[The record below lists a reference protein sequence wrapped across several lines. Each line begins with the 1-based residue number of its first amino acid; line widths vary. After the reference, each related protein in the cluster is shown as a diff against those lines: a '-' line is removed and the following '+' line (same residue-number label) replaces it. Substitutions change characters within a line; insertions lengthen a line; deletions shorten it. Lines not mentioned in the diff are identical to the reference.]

1 MEAVGL
7 ITEYNPFHN
16 GHAYHVAQAKALT
29 GADVVVAVMSG
40 NYVQRG
46 VPATFDKWQR
56 AELALR
62 GGVDLVFELP
72 FAFAVQPAHIFAR
85 GAVQLLAD
93 AGAKTIVFGAE
104 HGDLDFLALAQQ
116 AHQRLMADKQFST
129 DYSQTYAT
137 AFNDVL
143 ADVVGFRLTDPND
156 MLGFAYATAVI
167 DLDLVGAITLQPIQ
181 RIKAGY
187 HETQL
192 VDDHIA
198 SATAIRELMDKQAP
212 TTSFLPYVGQQAAE
226 LLAQGAQTAP
236 WSTTWYHALQTKV
249 MTTPIAELEQI
260 YQLTDGLAYRLQEQ
274 VAQHLAT
281 DFTSFMAAYK
291 SKRYTQAR
299 LQRTLLYTVL
309 NITSAEMQ
317 TAMATPYLRML
328 GATTLGR
335 RYLKQQRDKFSLP
348 VIHKVEKD
356 DLTGILALDYRAG
369 RLYQLFSQR
378 PADLAKAQDTG
389 RIPVFIERG

>member
-93 AGAKTIVFGAE
+93 AGVKTIVFGAE

-129 DYSQTYAT
+129 DYS
-137 AFNDVL
+137 
-143 ADVVGFRLTDPND
+143 G
-156 MLGFAYATAVI
+156 
-167 DLDLVGAITLQPIQ
+167 
-181 RIKAGY
+181 
-187 HETQL
+187 
-192 VDDHIA
+192 
-198 SATAIRELMDKQAP
+198 
-212 TTSFLPYVGQQAAE
+212 
-226 LLAQGAQTAP
+226 
-236 WSTTWYHALQTKV
+236 
-249 MTTPIAELEQI
+249 
-260 YQLTDGLAYRLQEQ
+260 
-274 VAQHLAT
+274 
-281 DFTSFMAAYK
+281 
-291 SKRYTQAR
+291 
-299 LQRTLLYTVL
+299 
-309 NITSAEMQ
+309 
-317 TAMATPYLRML
+317 
-328 GATTLGR
+328 
-335 RYLKQQRDKFSLP
+335 
-348 VIHKVEKD
+348 
-356 DLTGILALDYRAG
+356 
-369 RLYQLFSQR
+369 
-378 PADLAKAQDTG
+378 
-389 RIPVFIERG
+389 